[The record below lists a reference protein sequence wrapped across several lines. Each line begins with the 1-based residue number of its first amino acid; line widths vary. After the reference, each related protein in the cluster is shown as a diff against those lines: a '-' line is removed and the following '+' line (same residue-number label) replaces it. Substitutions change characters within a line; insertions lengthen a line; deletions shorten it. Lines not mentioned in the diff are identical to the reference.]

1 MSVPL
6 NNIKRYS
13 STHPKVIDLEVHG
26 IDRNTK
32 NGYIK
37 NGTWLFYKIKSSQPM
52 PQILHFEILSFHSR
66 GNFQSAT
73 LLKVAL
79 LHECF

>member
-52 PQILHFEILSFHSR
+52 P
-66 GNFQSAT
+66 
-73 LLKVAL
+73 
-79 LHECF
+79 